1 MATVYEGTWEE
12 IAAHRE
18 EFRGRRLK
26 LIVEETDEQAAIRER
41 VERLERGFAL
51 AREIS
56 KDFPPVPERHIT
68 LDFLY
73 PDEVEPR

>member
-1 MATVYEGTWEE
+1 METVYEGTWEE
-12 IAAHRE
+12 ILAHQDE
-18 EFRGRRLK
+18 LQDRRLRVTV
-26 LIVEETDEQAAIRER
+26 LDAPDRAAIRER
-41 VERLERGFAL
+41 VERLERGLAL

-73 PDEVEPR
+73 PDKDEPR